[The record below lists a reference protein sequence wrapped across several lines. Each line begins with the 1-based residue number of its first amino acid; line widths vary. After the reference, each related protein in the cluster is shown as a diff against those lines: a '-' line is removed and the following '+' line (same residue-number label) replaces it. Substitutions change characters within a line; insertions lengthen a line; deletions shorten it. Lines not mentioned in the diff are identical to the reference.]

1 MNIPLPRWLIWWTLF
16 ALITLCTYFVARS
29 EFPTQGS
36 GAIALVKGAKVSQ
49 SISALEVPKAIA
61 LPPRL
66 LFFVATAIH
75 DGLESDFSN
84 EIVTTNPWPNLTWD
98 SMTNVTGFKVYRGR
112 QSGTYTNSW
121 DTTTNLFSVPRPIR
135 LTNEVITVTS
145 QQATNLQYRVS
156 PTGPWVLAGY
166 TSNQWDNPTWTF
178 REWRGMGSRSYRPA
192 SVFINRRIE

>member
-1 MNIPLPRWLIWWTLF
+1 MNIPLPRWLIWLTLIVMTALCLCF
-16 ALITLCTYFVARS
+16 AARAAS
-29 EFPTQGS
+29 PTQGS
-36 GAIALVKGAKVSQ
+36 GSIALVKGAKVSQ
-49 SISALEVPKAIA
+49 SISALEVPKAIV

-66 LFFVATAIH
+66 LFFAATAIN
-75 DGLESDFSN
+75 DGMESDFSN